1 MNQMVPLSP
10 SDPADLPNGTRLLT
24 GQYEIL
30 YPLQQGGFGITY
42 VARDSLDRQVVIKEC
57 FPARICERAGDRVR
71 PISPMFE
78 PLFLSLK
85 QQFIREARRMATL
98 RHPNIVAVHQVFEEN
113 NSAYMA
119 LDYVVGIDLITV
131 LEEEPARVTPAFVE
145 TALRQA
151 LAAVAHIHGQGMLHR
166 DIAPDN
172 IRVGAGEQVTLIDFG
187 ASCERSTNREV
198 ADNTPPA
205 VKDGYSPH
213 EFYRSSAAQD
223 FCSDLYSLGA
233 TFYHLITGEAPM
245 SAYVRR
251 MAISSGADDPHR
263 PLAAGDWD
271 FGHHLLASIDQAL
284 AVEKEDR
291 PQSAQEWLEAL
302 DALPRERPAVA
313 ADPVEAVDP
322 DIEIKLARLV
332 EETNSKL
339 GEPVAVVAAPWGT
352 PRRREVPQP
361 RLEPEGPK
369 QWVDMFGAPIED
381 LASWESEQARAARLA
396 AEAEALLAD
405 QALPDGPDGSA
416 RDAALSAAL
425 EALDAE
431 GAAGPDADPA
441 MPDATEPAHRRER
454 RSFIGGLVSRF
465 LLKGQEFRP
474 A

>member
-1 MNQMVPLSP
+1 MNQMVALSTP
-10 SDPADLPNGTRLLT
+10 DPADLPDGTRLLK

-57 FPARICERAGDRVR
+57 FPARICERVGDEVR
-71 PISPMFE
+71 PISAMFE
-78 PLFLSLK
+78 PLFLTLK

-131 LEEEPARVTPAFVE
+131 LEEEPARLTPAFVE
-145 TALRQA
+145 GALRQA
-151 LAAVAHIHGQGMLHR
+151 LAALGHIHGQGLLHR

-172 IRVGAGEQVTLIDFG
+172 IRVGAGDQITLIDFG
-187 ASCERSTNREV
+187 ASCERTTNREV

-213 EFYRSSAAQD
+213 EFYRSSAVQD

-245 SAYVRR
+245 SAFVRR
-251 MAISSGADDPHR
+251 MAIASGAEDPHR
-263 PLAAGDWD
+263 PLAQGEWG

-291 PQSAQEWLEAL
+291 PQSVADWLAAL
-302 DALPRERPAVA
+302 DDLPHERPAQVA
-313 ADPVEAVDP
+313 DGSGAIDP

-332 EETNSKL
+332 EETNARLTELLIPK
-339 GEPVAVVAAPWGT
+339 VAPAPWGT
-352 PRRREVPQP
+352 PRRREPVTPQ
-361 RLEPEGPK
+361 RAAEGPK
-369 QWVDMFGAPIED
+369 QWVDMFGAPIDD
-381 LASWESEQARAARLA
+381 LARWETEQERAARLA
-396 AEAEALLAD
+396 TEAEARALAA
-405 QALPDGPDGSA
+405 QAA
-416 RDAALSAAL
+416 EIDAALTPVEAARL
-425 EALDAE
+425 AALDAVAE
-431 GAAGPDADPA
+431 SELKP
-441 MPDATEPAHRRER
+441 RRER
-454 RSFIGGLVSRF
+454 RSLIGGIVSRLF
-465 LLKGQEFRP
+465 LKSQEFRP

>member
-151 LAAVAHIHGQGMLHR
+151 LAAVAHIHGQGLLHR

-172 IRVGAGEQVTLIDFG
+172 IRVGAGDQVTLIDFG

-251 MAISSGADDPHR
+251 MAIASGADDPHR
-263 PLAAGDWD
+263 PLAAGDWG

-291 PQSAQEWLEAL
+291 PQSAQAWLEAL

-313 ADPVEAVDP
+313 ADPVEAEDP

-332 EETNSKL
+332 EETNARL
-339 GEPVAVVAAPWGT
+339 TELPIPQVAPSPWGT
-352 PRRREVPQP
+352 PRRREPVAPQP
-361 RLEPEGPK
+361 AVEGPK
-369 QWVDMFGAPIED
+369 QWVDMFGAPIDD
-381 LASWESEQARAARLA
+381 LATWETEQERAARLA
-396 AEAEALLAD
+396 AEAEALVEA
-405 QALPDGPDGSA
+405 QALA
-416 RDAALSAAL
+416 AAETAELDAALPAALNPVDAARIAAL
-425 EALDAE
+425 EAA
-431 GAAGPDADPA
+431 ADP
-441 MPDATEPAHRRER
+441 EPPARRER
-454 RSFIGGLVSRF
+454 RSLIGGIVSRLF
-465 LLKGQEFRP
+465 FKSQEFRP